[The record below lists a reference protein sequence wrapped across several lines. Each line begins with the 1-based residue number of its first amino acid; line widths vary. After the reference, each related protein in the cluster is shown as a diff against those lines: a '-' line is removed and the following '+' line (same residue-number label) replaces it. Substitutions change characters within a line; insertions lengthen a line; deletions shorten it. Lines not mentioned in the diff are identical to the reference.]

1 MVILMMIWVQVVLSQ
16 VKTKNSNTAS
26 LQNYKKDKN
35 YLKNV
40 LSILIIVNIQVSQEY
55 WKKRT

>member
-1 MVILMMIWVQVVLSQ
+1 MVILMMIWVQVVLSL

-40 LSILIIVNIQVSQEY
+40 LSILIIVSIQVSQEY